1 MTIVLNQR
9 RREATVSGIG
19 GTDIQ
24 GEALL
29 KDALL
34 SIMQPKTITA
44 GEILYYEGDD
54 VEAIYYVKSGR
65 IKMTKMSEDGK
76 QIILSFMH
84 AGDLLG
90 EFGGVDGEVYGQGA
104 EVVESGVVGVIMMND
119 LEKLL
124 SENGNIALEFIRWMG
139 TMQRITQLKL
149 RDLLM
154 NGKAGALASMLVRAS
169 NSYGKATPEGI
180 LIMKKLNHADLAE
193 MIGATRENVT
203 KTLSGWKDQGI
214 IEVTQGK
221 ILIRELKELHG
232 ICGCPSNHTCSSKIC
247 RL

>member
-1 MTIVLNQR
+1 M
-9 RREATVSGIG
+9 
-19 GTDIQ
+19 
-24 GEALL
+24 
-29 KDALL
+29 
-34 SIMQPKTITA
+34 
-44 GEILYYEGDD
+44 
-54 VEAIYYVKSGR
+54 
-65 IKMTKMSEDGK
+65 
-76 QIILSFMH
+76 
-84 AGDLLG
+84 
-90 EFGGVDGEVYGQGA
+90 
-104 EVVESGVVGVIMMND
+104 VESGVVGVIMMND

-221 ILIRELKELHG
+221 Y
-232 ICGCPSNHTCSSKIC
+232 SFVS
-247 RL
+247 